1 MKKFASVL
9 VQLKTLALEKI
20 EQKLESKRLEL
31 QQNEREVLDKQAQ
44 LSAFKNPELG
54 GMSLFLQTQQLKSA
68 LRLEIEYYQQEGEN
82 LNKDLKV
89 LEKDY
94 FLANQELEKAKI
106 ILEKEKQKEKEI
118 VEKKEQ
124 TLLDENAMILHWQKG
139 GLACVKSC

>member
-20 EQKLESKRLEL
+20 EQKLESKRLEWR
-31 QQNEREVLDKQAQ
+31 QNEREILDKQAQ

-68 LRLEIEYYQQEGEN
+68 LRMEIEYYQQEGEN
-82 LNKDLKV
+82 LIKDLKI

-94 FLANQELEKAKI
+94 LLANQELEKAKI
-106 ILEKEKQKEKEI
+106 ILENEKRKEKEI
-118 VEKKEQ
+118 LDKKEQ
-124 TLLDENAMILHWQKG
+124 ALLDENAMILHWQKE
-139 GLACVKSC
+139 GLHA

>member
-31 QQNEREVLDKQAQ
+31 QQNEREILDKQAQ

-68 LRLEIEYYQQEGEN
+68 LRLEIEYYQQEGED
-82 LNKDLKV
+82 LNKDLKI

-94 FLANQELEKAKI
+94 LLANQELEKAKI
-106 ILEKEKQKEKEI
+106 ILENEKQKEKEI

-124 TLLDENAMILHWQKG
+124 ALLDENAMILHWQKE
-139 GLACVKSC
+139 GLHA

>member
-1 MKKFASVL
+1 MKKFASVW

-20 EQKLESKRLEL
+20 EQKLESKRLEWR
-31 QQNEREVLDKQAQ
+31 QNEREILDKQAQ

-68 LRLEIEYYQQEGEN
+68 LRMEIEYYQQESEN
-82 LNKDLKV
+82 LIKDLKI

-106 ILEKEKQKEKEI
+106 ILENEKRKEKEI
-118 VEKKEQ
+118 LEKKEQ
-124 TLLDENAMILHWQKG
+124 ALLDENAMILHWQKES
-139 GLACVKSC
+139 LHA

>member
-31 QQNEREVLDKQAQ
+31 QQNEREVLEKQAQ

-68 LRLEIEYYQQEGEN
+68 LRMEIEYYQQQSEN
-82 LNKDLKV
+82 LTKDLKI

-94 FLANQELEKAKI
+94 LLANQELEKAKI
-106 ILEKEKQKEKEI
+106 ILENEKQKEKEI
-118 VEKKEQ
+118 LEKKEQ
-124 TLLDENAMILHWQKG
+124 ALLDENAMILHWQKG
-139 GLACVKSC
+139 GLHA

>member
-31 QQNEREVLDKQAQ
+31 QQKEREVLDKQAQ

-68 LRLEIEYYQQEGEN
+68 LRMEIEYYQQESEN
-82 LNKDLKV
+82 LTKDLKI
-89 LEKDY
+89 LEKEY
-94 FLANQELEKAKI
+94 LLANQELEKAKI
-106 ILEKEKQKEKEI
+106 ILEKEKQKEQKI

-124 TLLDENAMILHWQKG
+124 ALLDENAMILHWQKE
-139 GLACVKSC
+139 GLHA

>member
-31 QQNEREVLDKQAQ
+31 QQKEREVLDKQAQ

-68 LRLEIEYYQQEGEN
+68 LRMEIEYYQQEGEN
-82 LNKDLKV
+82 LNKDLKI

-124 TLLDENAMILHWQKG
+124 ALLDENAMILHWQKE
-139 GLACVKSC
+139 GLHA

>member
-31 QQNEREVLDKQAQ
+31 QQNEREILDKQAQ

-68 LRLEIEYYQQEGEN
+68 LRMEIEYYQQEGEN
-82 LNKDLKV
+82 LTKDLKI
-89 LEKDY
+89 LEKEY
-94 FLANQELEKAKI
+94 LLANQELEKAKI
-106 ILEKEKQKEKEI
+106 ILENEKQKEKEI
-118 VEKKEQ
+118 LEKKEQ
-124 TLLDENAMILHWQKG
+124 ALLDENAMILHWQKE
-139 GLACVKSC
+139 GLHA

>member
-31 QQNEREVLDKQAQ
+31 QQKEREVLDKQAQ

-68 LRLEIEYYQQEGEN
+68 LRMEIEYYQQESEN
-82 LNKDLKV
+82 LNKDLKI

-94 FLANQELEKAKI
+94 LLANQELEKAKI
-106 ILEKEKQKEKEI
+106 ILENEKRKEKEI
-118 VEKKEQ
+118 LEKKEQ
-124 TLLDENAMILHWQKG
+124 ALLDENAMILHWQKE
-139 GLACVKSC
+139 GLHA

>member
-20 EQKLESKRLEL
+20 EQKLESKRLEWR
-31 QQNEREVLDKQAQ
+31 QNEREILDKQAQ

-54 GMSLFLQTQQLKSA
+54 GMSLFLQIQQLKSA
-68 LRLEIEYYQQEGEN
+68 LRMEIEYYQQQSEN
-82 LNKDLKV
+82 LNKDLKI

-106 ILEKEKQKEKEI
+106 ILENEKRKEKEI
-118 VEKKEQ
+118 LEKKEQ
-124 TLLDENAMILHWQKG
+124 ALLDENAMILHWQKE
-139 GLACVKSC
+139 GLHA

>member
-31 QQNEREVLDKQAQ
+31 QQKEREVLDKQAQ

-68 LRLEIEYYQQEGEN
+68 LRMEIEYYQQEGEN
-82 LNKDLKV
+82 LTKDLKI

-94 FLANQELEKAKI
+94 LLANQELEKAKI
-106 ILEKEKQKEKEI
+106 ILEKEKQKEQKI
-118 VEKKEQ
+118 LEKKEQ
-124 TLLDENAMILHWQKG
+124 ALLDENAMILHWQKEN
-139 GLACVKSC
+139 LYA

>member
-20 EQKLESKRLEL
+20 EQKLESKRLEWR
-31 QQNEREVLDKQAQ
+31 QNEREILDKQAQ

-68 LRLEIEYYQQEGEN
+68 LRMEIEYYQQESEN
-82 LNKDLKV
+82 LIKDLKI

-94 FLANQELEKAKI
+94 LLANQELEKAKI
-106 ILEKEKQKEKEI
+106 ILENEKRKEKEI
-118 VEKKEQ
+118 LEKKEQ
-124 TLLDENAMILHWQKG
+124 ALLDENAMILHWQKE
-139 GLACVKSC
+139 GLHA

>member
-1 MKKFASVL
+1 MKKFASVW

-31 QQNEREVLDKQAQ
+31 QQKEREILDKQAQ

-68 LRLEIEYYQQEGEN
+68 LRMEIEYCQQEGEN
-82 LNKDLKV
+82 LTKDLKI

-94 FLANQELEKAKI
+94 LLANQELEQAKI
-106 ILEKEKQKEKEI
+106 ILENEKQKEKEI
-118 VEKKEQ
+118 FEKKEQ
-124 TLLDENAMILHWQKG
+124 ALLDENAMILHWQKG
-139 GLACVKSC
+139 GLHA

>member
-31 QQNEREVLDKQAQ
+31 QQKEREVLDKQAQ

-68 LRLEIEYYQQEGEN
+68 LRMEIEYYQQEGEN
-82 LNKDLKV
+82 LTKDLKI

-118 VEKKEQ
+118 LEKKEQ
-124 TLLDENAMILHWQKG
+124 ALLDENAMILHWQKE
-139 GLACVKSC
+139 GLHA

>member
-1 MKKFASVL
+1 MKKFASVW

-20 EQKLESKRLEL
+20 EQKLESKRLEWR
-31 QQNEREVLDKQAQ
+31 QNEREILDKQAQ

-68 LRLEIEYYQQEGEN
+68 LRMEIEYYQQQGEN
-82 LNKDLKV
+82 LTKDLKI

-106 ILEKEKQKEKEI
+106 ILENEKRKEKEI
-118 VEKKEQ
+118 LEKKEQ
-124 TLLDENAMILHWQKG
+124 ALLDENAMILHWQKE
-139 GLACVKSC
+139 GLHA

>member
-68 LRLEIEYYQQEGEN
+68 LRMEIEYYQQEGEN
-82 LNKDLKV
+82 LTKDLKI

-94 FLANQELEKAKI
+94 LLANQELEKAKI
-106 ILEKEKQKEKEI
+106 ILENEKRKEKEI
-118 VEKKEQ
+118 LEKKEQ
-124 TLLDENAMILHWQKG
+124 ALLDENAMILHWQKE
-139 GLACVKSC
+139 GLHA

>member
-20 EQKLESKRLEL
+20 EQKLESKRLEWR
-31 QQNEREVLDKQAQ
+31 QNEREILDKQAQ

-68 LRLEIEYYQQEGEN
+68 LRMEIEYYQQQGEN
-82 LNKDLKV
+82 LNKDLKI
-89 LEKDY
+89 LEKDCL
-94 FLANQELEKAKI
+94 LANQELEKAKI
-106 ILEKEKQKEKEI
+106 ILENEKRKEKEI

-124 TLLDENAMILHWQKG
+124 ALLDENAMILHWQKE
-139 GLACVKSC
+139 GLHA

>member
-31 QQNEREVLDKQAQ
+31 QQNEREVLEKQAQ

-54 GMSLFLQTQQLKSA
+54 GMSLFLQTQQLKSV
-68 LRLEIEYYQQEGEN
+68 LRMEIEYYQQESEN
-82 LNKDLKV
+82 LTKDLKI
-89 LEKDY
+89 LEKEY
-94 FLANQELEKAKI
+94 LLANQELEKAKI

-118 VEKKEQ
+118 LEKKEQ
-124 TLLDENAMILHWQKG
+124 ALLDENAMILHWQKE
-139 GLACVKSC
+139 GLHA

>member
-31 QQNEREVLDKQAQ
+31 QQNEREVLEKQAQ

-54 GMSLFLQTQQLKSA
+54 GMSLFLQIQQLKSA
-68 LRLEIEYYQQEGEN
+68 LRMEIEYYQQEGEN

-94 FLANQELEKAKI
+94 LLANQELEKAKI
-106 ILEKEKQKEKEI
+106 ILENEKQKEKEI

-124 TLLDENAMILHWQKG
+124 ALLDENAMILHWQKG
-139 GLACVKSC
+139 GLHA

>member
-68 LRLEIEYYQQEGEN
+68 LRMEIEYYQQEGKN
-82 LNKDLKV
+82 LTKDLKI
-89 LEKDY
+89 LERDY
-94 FLANQELEKAKI
+94 LLANQELEKAKI
-106 ILEKEKQKEKEI
+106 ILENEKQKEKEI
-118 VEKKEQ
+118 LEKKEQ
-124 TLLDENAMILHWQKG
+124 ALLDENAMILHWQKG
-139 GLACVKSC
+139 GLHA

>member
-54 GMSLFLQTQQLKSA
+54 GMSLFLQTQQLKSV
-68 LRLEIEYYQQEGEN
+68 LRMEIEYYQQESEN
-82 LNKDLKV
+82 LTKDLKI

-94 FLANQELEKAKI
+94 LLANQELEKAKI

-118 VEKKEQ
+118 LEKKEHA
-124 TLLDENAMILHWQKG
+124 LLDENAMILHWQKE
-139 GLACVKSC
+139 GLHA

>member
-31 QQNEREVLDKQAQ
+31 QQNEREVLEKQAQ
-44 LSAFKNPELG
+44 LSTFKNPELG

-68 LRLEIEYYQQEGEN
+68 LRMEIEYYQQESEN
-82 LNKDLKV
+82 LNKDLKI

-94 FLANQELEKAKI
+94 LLANQELEKAKI
-106 ILEKEKQKEKEI
+106 ILEKEKQKEQKI
-118 VEKKEQ
+118 LEKKEQ
-124 TLLDENAMILHWQKG
+124 ALLDENAMILHWQKE
-139 GLACVKSC
+139 GLHA

>member
-20 EQKLESKRLEL
+20 ERKLESKRLEW

-68 LRLEIEYYQQEGEN
+68 LRMEIEYCQQESEN
-82 LNKDLKV
+82 LTKDLKI

-94 FLANQELEKAKI
+94 LLANQELEKAKI
-106 ILEKEKQKEKEI
+106 ILENEKQKEKEI
-118 VEKKEQ
+118 LEKKEQ
-124 TLLDENAMILHWQKG
+124 ALLDENAMILHWQKE
-139 GLACVKSC
+139 GLHA

>member
-44 LSAFKNPELG
+44 LNAFKNPELG

-68 LRLEIEYYQQEGEN
+68 LRMEIEYYQQEGEN
-82 LNKDLKV
+82 LTKDLKI
-89 LEKDY
+89 LERDY

-106 ILEKEKQKEKEI
+106 ILENEKQKEQKI

-124 TLLDENAMILHWQKG
+124 ALLDENAMILHWQKG
-139 GLACVKSC
+139 GLHA

>member
-20 EQKLESKRLEL
+20 EQKLESKRLEWR
-31 QQNEREVLDKQAQ
+31 QNEREILDKQAQ
-44 LSAFKNPELG
+44 LIAFKNPELG

-68 LRLEIEYYQQEGEN
+68 LRMEIEYYQQQGEN
-82 LNKDLKV
+82 LIKDLKI

-106 ILEKEKQKEKEI
+106 ILENEKRKEKEI

-124 TLLDENAMILHWQKG
+124 ALLDENAMILHWQKE
-139 GLACVKSC
+139 GLHA

>member
-1 MKKFASVL
+1 MKKFAFVL

-31 QQNEREVLDKQAQ
+31 QQKEREVLDKQAQ

-68 LRLEIEYYQQEGEN
+68 LRMEIEYYQQEGEN
-82 LNKDLKV
+82 LTKDLKI

-94 FLANQELEKAKI
+94 LLANQELEKAKI

-118 VEKKEQ
+118 LEKKEQ
-124 TLLDENAMILHWQKG
+124 ALLDENAMILHWQKE
-139 GLACVKSC
+139 GLHA

>member
-94 FLANQELEKAKI
+94 LLANQELEKAKI
-106 ILEKEKQKEKEI
+106 ILENEKQKEKEI
-118 VEKKEQ
+118 LEKKEQ
-124 TLLDENAMILHWQKG
+124 ALLDENAMILHWQKG
-139 GLACVKSC
+139 GLHA

>member
-31 QQNEREVLDKQAQ
+31 QQKEREVLDKQAQ

-68 LRLEIEYYQQEGEN
+68 LRMEIEYYQQEGEN
-82 LNKDLKV
+82 LTKDLKI

-94 FLANQELEKAKI
+94 LLANQELEKAKI
-106 ILEKEKQKEKEI
+106 ILENEKQKEKEI
-118 VEKKEQ
+118 LEKKEQ
-124 TLLDENAMILHWQKG
+124 ALLDENAMILHWQKE
-139 GLACVKSC
+139 GLHA

>member
-1 MKKFASVL
+1 MKKFASIL

-31 QQNEREVLDKQAQ
+31 QQKEREVLDKQAQ

-68 LRLEIEYYQQEGEN
+68 LRMEIEYYQQEGEN
-82 LNKDLKV
+82 LTKDLKI

-94 FLANQELEKAKI
+94 LLANQELEKAKI
-106 ILEKEKQKEKEI
+106 ILEKEKQKEQKI
-118 VEKKEQ
+118 LEKKEQ
-124 TLLDENAMILHWQKG
+124 ALLDENAMILHWQKE
-139 GLACVKSC
+139 GLHA

>member
-44 LSAFKNPELG
+44 LSTFKNPELG

-68 LRLEIEYYQQEGEN
+68 LRMEIEYYQQESKN

-94 FLANQELEKAKI
+94 LLANQELEKAKI
-106 ILEKEKQKEKEI
+106 ILEKEKRKEKEI
-118 VEKKEQ
+118 LEKKEQ
-124 TLLDENAMILHWQKG
+124 ALLDENAMILHWQKE
-139 GLACVKSC
+139 GLHA

>member
-9 VQLKTLALEKI
+9 VQLKILALEKI
-20 EQKLESKRLEL
+20 EQKLESKRLEW
-31 QQNEREVLDKQAQ
+31 QQNEREILDKQAQ

-68 LRLEIEYYQQEGEN
+68 IRMEIEYYQQESEN
-82 LNKDLKV
+82 LIKDLKI
-89 LEKDY
+89 LEKEY
-94 FLANQELEKAKI
+94 LLANQELEKAKI

-124 TLLDENAMILHWQKG
+124 ALLDENAMILHWQKE
-139 GLACVKSC
+139 GLHA

>member
-20 EQKLESKRLEL
+20 EQKLESKRLKL
-31 QQNEREVLDKQAQ
+31 RQKEREILDKQAQ

-68 LRLEIEYYQQEGEN
+68 LRMEIEYYQQESEN
-82 LNKDLKV
+82 LNKDLKI

-94 FLANQELEKAKI
+94 LLANQELEKAKI
-106 ILEKEKQKEKEI
+106 ILENEKQKEKEI

-124 TLLDENAMILHWQKG
+124 ALLDENAMILHWQKE
-139 GLACVKSC
+139 GLHA

>member
-20 EQKLESKRLEL
+20 ERKLESKHLKL
-31 QQNEREVLDKQAQ
+31 QQNEREILDKQAQ

-68 LRLEIEYYQQEGEN
+68 LRLEIEYYQQQSEN
-82 LNKDLKV
+82 LNKDLKI

-94 FLANQELEKAKI
+94 LLANQELEKAKI
-106 ILEKEKQKEKEI
+106 ILENEKQKEKEI

-124 TLLDENAMILHWQKG
+124 ALLDENAMILHWQKG
-139 GLACVKSC
+139 GLHA